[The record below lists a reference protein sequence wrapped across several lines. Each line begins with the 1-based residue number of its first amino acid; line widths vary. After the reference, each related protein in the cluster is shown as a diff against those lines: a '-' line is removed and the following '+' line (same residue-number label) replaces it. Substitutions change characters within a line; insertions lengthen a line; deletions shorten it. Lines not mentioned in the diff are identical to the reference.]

1 MLYTERSKRTER
13 TKRTERRLAV
23 GNNHT
28 TLRVS
33 RQVPLANGRYSI
45 ATPIESTLRHFNHI
59 LTLVF
64 IFVSVVVFSRAL
76 EYTLVMM
83 AVRPL
88 FVAVIIK

>member
-1 MLYTERSKRTER
+1 MLYTKRSKRTER

-23 GNNHT
+23 GNNYT

-33 RQVPLANGRYSI
+33 RQDALMNRRYLV
-45 ATPIESTLRHFNHI
+45 ATPINFPTGHFNHI

-64 IFVSVVVFSRAL
+64 IFVSVVVFSRAF
-76 EYTLVMM
+76 EYSLVMM